1 MELCKCDQ
9 GYEGQ
14 LNYVPYSIDKN
25 SWNNHLFLAS
35 YTCLVFRP
43 P

>member
-9 GYEGQ
+9 GYKGQ